1 MAAITPKTTD
11 TAPPSATKTTAAKSL
26 ASEKPVTNS
35 SEFVHKRLVKKKVEG
50 TPLTQTLWIAGHAT
64 TIAMGLIY
72 TVYYLLFR
80 SHVSKIS
87 FIAYRL
93 ALIGVFLS
101 YSCTILSQFAQK
113 ALPSYITLLGTVNFQ
128 YLLLA
133 VVWFFNRSSL
143 FKLVPYLIVSVMQL
157 ATQFKID
164 AVLKLSPQLKIAAA
178 YDELLVFVVLTVDTL
193 LMRGTSGYAL
203 FLYAAFFWLRII
215 ESENTRYLLYT
226 VAIKLDST
234 MAKQKNPKVVSSWK
248 SLKRFLTMKNER
260 FQKEFLN

>member
-1 MAAITPKTTD
+1 MAI
-11 TAPPSATKTTAAKSL
+11 SATTKSKNSTHADTTASMPLVNGKSAIDGNESL
-26 ASEKPVTNS
+26 
-35 SEFVHKRLVKKKVEG
+35 HKKLVKKRVEG

-72 TVYYLLFR
+72 SVYYLLFR
-80 SHVSKIS
+80 SHASKIS

-93 ALIGVFLS
+93 ALVGVFLS

-113 ALPSYITLLGTVNFQ
+113 TLPSYITLLGSINFQ

-143 FKLVPYLIVSVMQL
+143 FKLIPYFVVALMQL
-157 ATQFKID
+157 ATHFKID
-164 AVLKLSPQLKIAAA
+164 AVLKLSPQLKNAAA
-178 YDELLVFVVLTVDTL
+178 YDELLIFVVLAFDTL

-203 FLYAAFFWLRII
+203 FIYAAFFWLRII
-215 ESENTRYLLYT
+215 ESEDTRHLLYT
-226 VAIKLDST
+226 VAVKLDST
-234 MAKQKNPKVVSSWK
+234 MSKQKNPKVVSSWR
-248 SLKRFLTMKNER
+248 SLKRFLTMRDER